1 MGLLELIYAAIA
13 INLVCAILSAVLAR
27 RRGYSAARW
36 FIYGVLG
43 GFAIGV
49 VGGPVVLFFA
59 ARLRD
64 YRRDW

>member
-1 MGLLELIYAAIA
+1 MGALELIYAAIA
-13 INLVCAILSAVLAR
+13 INLACATLAAVLAW
-27 RRGYSAARW
+27 RRGYPWMRW
-36 FIYGVLG
+36 FIY
-43 GFAIGV
+43 GV